1 MNEQIFFDF
10 NINTALDINSFF
22 VNKTNEKA
30 FSLINNVNFSENI
43 ILVGPKKSG
52 KSHLANIWMNNNK
65 AIIFK
70 NNIEE
75 IISQNK
81 NVLIDNLFYN
91 LDEEKV
97 FYLINH
103 CISHK
108 LNVLVTSDID
118 LYEYN
123 FNLPDLLSR
132 LKTFNYVSINKPN
145 DEILINVLTKLLI
158 EKQFII
164 KNKDIFEF
172 LLKRVNRTYEDVYNL
187 VNKMD
192 KLSLEKNRKLTIRLI
207 REII

>member
-91 LDEEKV
+91 LDEEKI

-123 FNLPDLLSR
+123 FNFQDLLSR

-192 KLSLEKNRKLTIRLI
+192 KISLEKNRKLTIPLI
-207 REII
+207 RKLI

>member
-91 LDEEKV
+91 LDEEKI

-123 FNLPDLLSR
+123 FNFRDLLSR

-192 KLSLEKNRKLTIRLI
+192 KLSLEKKRQLTIPLI
-207 REII
+207 RELI